1 VRRFARERDRDFE
14 TAARRE
20 NGVRKIARRYFGRA
34 FTKRRSVGAFGA
46 VGFDGEYGKLVIGDT
61 ITTTTCTCIY
71 ILRATDYFYSDHR
84 ENAPDRDVADVF
96 EQKTPPAE
104 IELNTPR

>member
-1 VRRFARERDRDFE
+1 M
-14 TAARRE
+14 
-20 NGVRKIARRYFGRA
+20 
-34 FTKRRSVGAFGA
+34 
-46 VGFDGEYGKLVIGDT
+46 GFDGEYGKLVIGDT
-61 ITTTTCTCIY
+61 ITITTCTCIYIY